1 MQRYQREHFWNAIVW
16 PLVWPLLL
24 SQAALILLCL
34 AVAAAIW
41 WMSPSYVSWSTT
53 LWLTLAL
60 LMGSSLNVG
69 AFLMLIKARARRKDT
84 RFMQE
89 LTELEQHS
97 QALYETAVR
106 TLSNPKYTPPEV
118 VDEPHLPLQRL
129 ASVNAAL
136 AVLERCMH
144 CSQVAGTVSRNTQQE
159 HEQSLLDDLQRQ
171 QLQLKQL
178 MAGRDRAREES
189 RLKSGYLTLLQS
201 ETDSLDEYLNAM
213 ADKDTSAECLHNITS
228 VRERLTDIRSLLS
241 NLVQQSAGQESE
253 QQQEESGAPQRSL
266 RVLVVDDGPVNL
278 MLARQ
283 MLETQGLQVEGVSS
297 GEQALERQRNSVFD
311 LVFMDIFM
319 PTLDGLETTR
329 RWREYERNQGS
340 KKSILVALT
349 ANIDKSGRDAC
360 LAAGMDDLLSKPYQP
375 ETLLNMIASWF
386 PGTMAVSPSP

>member
-213 ADKDTSAECLHNITS
+213 ADKNTSAECLHNITS

-253 QQQEESGAPQRSL
+253 QQQ
-266 RVLVVDDGPVNL
+266 
-278 MLARQ
+278 
-283 MLETQGLQVEGVSS
+283 
-297 GEQALERQRNSVFD
+297 
-311 LVFMDIFM
+311 
-319 PTLDGLETTR
+319 
-329 RWREYERNQGS
+329 
-340 KKSILVALT
+340 
-349 ANIDKSGRDAC
+349 
-360 LAAGMDDLLSKPYQP
+360 
-375 ETLLNMIASWF
+375 
-386 PGTMAVSPSP
+386 